1 MIDLDSIKTIRE
13 KRKSLVAEVYP
24 NFSVVIKAP
33 EQAKDFE
40 IRDFIKRKTPWIEKQ
55 INYFKQFNV
64 PEDKIYESGS
74 SALYLGRQ
82 YQVIIEKSLLRNI
95 VKIFNNKIYILTP
108 LPQKLDEINQA
119 FSDWMIKRA
128 EVVFNER
135 LKICMKAFPELK
147 MPSLKIRK
155 LNKRW
160 GSYLKKHE
168 IILNPVLIKASKQSI
183 DYVIYHELCH
193 AYYSNH
199 TEEFYNLLSL
209 KMPNWEKV
217 KEKMELKILSY

>member
-1 MIDLDSIKTIRE
+1 MAGLDNIKIIKE
-13 KRKSLVAEVYP
+13 KRKSLAVEVYP
-24 NFSVVIKAP
+24 NFSVVIKSP

-40 IRDFIKRKTPWIEKQ
+40 IKDFIKRKTPWIEKQ

-108 LPQKLDEINQA
+108 LPQKLDEINQV
-119 FSDWMIKRA
+119 FSDWMVKRA

-135 LKICMKAFPELK
+135 LNVCMKAFPDLK

-168 IILNPVLIKASKQSI
+168 IVLNPALIKASKQAI

-193 AYYSNH
+193 AYYPNH

>member
-1 MIDLDSIKTIRE
+1 MAGLDNIKIIKE
-13 KRKSLVAEVYP
+13 KRKSLAVEVYP

-40 IRDFIKRKTPWIEKQ
+40 IKDFIKRKTPWIEKQ

-82 YQVIIEKSLLRNI
+82 YQVIIEKSVLRNVI
-95 VKIFNNKIYILTP
+95 KVFNNKIYILTP
-108 LPQKLDEINQA
+108 LPQKLDEINQV
-119 FSDWMIKRA
+119 FSDWMVKRA

-135 LKICMKAFPELK
+135 LKICMKAFPELE

-168 IILNPVLIKASKQSI
+168 IVLNPALIKASKQAI

-193 AYYSNH
+193 AYYPNH

>member
-1 MIDLDSIKTIRE
+1 MVDLSDVKIIKE
-13 KRKSLVAEVYP
+13 KRKSLSVEVYP
-24 NFSVVIKAP
+24 NFRIVIKAP
-33 EQAKDFE
+33 EIAKDFE
-40 IRDFIKRKTPWIEKQ
+40 IQNFIKRKNTWIDKQ
-55 INYFKQFNV
+55 ISYFKQFNM
-64 PEDKIYESGS
+64 PENRIYESGS

-82 YQVIIEKSLLRNI
+82 YQVIVEKSLLRNVI
-95 VKIFNNKIYILTP
+95 KVFNNKIYILTP
-108 LPQKLDEINQA
+108 FTHKLDEINQA
-119 FSDWMIKRA
+119 FSDWMFKRA
-128 EVVFNER
+128 EIIFSER
-135 LKICMKAFPELK
+135 LNVCMKTFPDLK

-168 IILNPVLIKASKQSI
+168 VVLNPALIKASKRSI

-193 AYYSNH
+193 AYCPNH

-217 KEKMELKILSY
+217 KEKMELKLLSY

>member
-1 MIDLDSIKTIRE
+1 MADLDNIKIIKE
-13 KRKSLVAEVYP
+13 KRKSLAVEVYP
-24 NFSVVIKAP
+24 NFSVVIKSP

-40 IRDFIKRKTPWIEKQ
+40 IKDFIKRKTPWIEKQ
-55 INYFKQFNV
+55 IGYFKQFNM

-82 YQVIIEKSLLRNI
+82 YQVIIEKSVLRNVI
-95 VKIFNNKIYILTP
+95 KVFNNKIYILTP
-108 LPQKLDEINQA
+108 CTKKLNEINQA
-119 FSDWMIKRA
+119 FSSWMINRA
-128 EVVFNER
+128 EIVFNER
-135 LKICMKAFPELK
+135 LKICMRAFPDLE

-168 IILNPVLIKASKQSI
+168 IVLNPTLIKASKQSI

-193 AYYSNH
+193 AYYPNH

-217 KEKMELKILSY
+217 KEKMELKLLSY

>member
-1 MIDLDSIKTIRE
+1 MADFDNIKIMKER
-13 KRKSLVAEVYP
+13 RKSLAVEVYP
-24 NFSVVIKAP
+24 NFSVVIKSP

-40 IRDFIKRKTPWIEKQ
+40 IKDFIKRKMPWIEKQ
-55 INYFKQFNV
+55 INYFKQFNI

-95 VKIFNNKIYILTP
+95 VKVFNNKIYIFTP
-108 LPQKLDEINQA
+108 FTHKLDEINRA
-119 FSDWMIKRA
+119 FSDWMTKRA
-128 EVVFNER
+128 ETVFSER
-135 LKICMKAFPELK
+135 LTICMKSFPDLK

-168 IILNPVLIKASKQSI
+168 VVLNPALIKASKQSI

-193 AYYSNH
+193 AYYPNH
-199 TEEFYNLLSL
+199 TKEFYNLLSL
-209 KMPNWEKV
+209 KMPNWKMV
-217 KEKMELKILSY
+217 KEKMELKLLSY

>member
-13 KRKSLVAEVYP
+13 KRKSLAAEVYP

-82 YQVIIEKSLLRNI
+82 YQVIIKKSLLRNI

-128 EVVFNER
+128 ETVFNER
-135 LKICMKAFPELK
+135 LNVCMKAFPDLK

-168 IILNPVLIKASKQSI
+168 IVLNPALIKASKQAI

-193 AYYSNH
+193 AYYPNH

>member
-1 MIDLDSIKTIRE
+1 MACLDNIKIIKE
-13 KRKSLVAEVYP
+13 KRKSLAVEVYP
-24 NFSVVIKAP
+24 NFSVVIKSP

-40 IRDFIKRKTPWIEKQ
+40 IKDFIKRKTPWIEKQ

-82 YQVIIEKSLLRNI
+82 YQVIIEKSVLRNVI
-95 VKIFNNKIYILTP
+95 KVFNNKIYILTP
-108 LPQKLDEINQA
+108 FTQKLDEINQA

-128 EVVFNER
+128 ETVFNER
-135 LKICMKAFPELK
+135 LNVCMKAFPDLK

-168 IILNPVLIKASKQSI
+168 IVLNPALIKASKQAI

-193 AYYSNH
+193 AYYPNH

-217 KEKMELKILSY
+217 KEKMELKLLSY

>member
-1 MIDLDSIKTIRE
+1 MELFYKHKHIVDVLHRLHLPGMDKFLKDIFRYLLHPFHSSDLYYKSIVHYVHQHNGLEIDDHE
-13 KRKSLVAEVYP
+13 
-24 NFSVVIKAP
+24 
-33 EQAKDFE
+33 D
-40 IRDFIKRKTPWIEKQ
+40 TP
-55 INYFKQFNV
+55 F
-64 PEDKIYESGS
+64 
-74 SALYLGRQ
+74 
-82 YQVIIEKSLLRNI
+82 
-95 VKIFNNKIYILTP
+95 T
-108 LPQKLDEINQA
+108 QKLDEINQA

-128 EVVFNER
+128 ETVFSER
-135 LKICMKAFPELK
+135 LNVCMKAFPDLE

-168 IILNPVLIKASKQSI
+168 IVLNPALIKASKQAI

-193 AYYSNH
+193 AYYPNH

-217 KEKMELKILSY
+217 KEKMELKLLSY

>member
-1 MIDLDSIKTIRE
+1 MADLSNIKIIKE
-13 KRKSLVAEVYP
+13 KRKSLAVEVYP
-24 NFSVVIKAP
+24 NFSIVVKSP

-40 IRDFIKRKTPWIEKQ
+40 IQNFIKRKTSWIDKQ
-55 INYFKQFNV
+55 ISYFKQFNM

-82 YQVIIEKSLLRNI
+82 YQVIIEKSALRDI
-95 VKIFNNKIYILTP
+95 VKVFNNKIYILTP
-108 LPQKLDEINQA
+108 STHKLDEINQA
-119 FSDWMIKRA
+119 FSNWMIKRA
-128 EVVFNER
+128 EVVFDEC
-135 LKICMKAFPELK
+135 LKMCMKAFPDLK

-168 IILNPVLIKASKQSI
+168 IVLNPALIKASKQAI

-193 AYYSNH
+193 AYYPNH
-199 TEEFYNLLSL
+199 TEEFYNLLSV
-209 KMPNWEKV
+209 KMPDWKKV
-217 KEKMELKILSY
+217 KEKMELKLLSY

>member
-1 MIDLDSIKTIRE
+1 MAGLDNIKIIKE
-13 KRKSLVAEVYP
+13 KRKSLAVEVYP
-24 NFSVVIKAP
+24 NFSVVIKSP

-40 IRDFIKRKTPWIEKQ
+40 IKDFIKRKTPWIEKQ
-55 INYFKQFNV
+55 INYFKQFNM

-119 FSDWMIKRA
+119 FSDWTIKRA

-135 LKICMKAFPELK
+135 LNVCMKAFPDLE

-168 IILNPVLIKASKQSI
+168 IVLNPALIKASKHAI

-193 AYYSNH
+193 AYYPNH
-199 TEEFYNLLSL
+199 TEEFYNLLSF

-217 KEKMELKILSY
+217 KEKMELKLLSY

>member
-1 MIDLDSIKTIRE
+1 MADLDNIKIIKE
-13 KRKSLVAEVYP
+13 KRKSLEVEVYP
-24 NFSVVIKAP
+24 NFSVVIKSP

-40 IRDFIKRKTPWIEKQ
+40 IKDFIKRKTPWIEKQ
-55 INYFKQFNV
+55 INYFKQFNM

-95 VKIFNNKIYILTP
+95 VKVFNNKIYILTP
-108 LPQKLDEINQA
+108 FTQKLDEINQA

-128 EVVFNER
+128 ETVFNER
-135 LKICMKAFPELK
+135 LNVCMKAFPDLER
-147 MPSLKIRK
+147 PSLKIRK

-168 IILNPVLIKASKQSI
+168 IVLNPALIKASKQAI

-193 AYYSNH
+193 AYYPNH
-199 TEEFYNLLSL
+199 TDEFYNLLSL

-217 KEKMELKILSY
+217 KEKMELKLLSY

>member
-1 MIDLDSIKTIRE
+1 MADLDNIKIIKE
-13 KRKSLVAEVYP
+13 KRKSLAVEVYP
-24 NFSVVIKAP
+24 NFSVVIKSP
-33 EQAKDFE
+33 EQVKDFE
-40 IRDFIKRKTPWIEKQ
+40 IKDFIKRKTPWIEKQ
-55 INYFKQFNV
+55 INYFKQFNM

-95 VKIFNNKIYILTP
+95 VKVFNNKIYILTP
-108 LPQKLDEINQA
+108 FTQKIDEINQA

-128 EVVFNER
+128 ETVFNER
-135 LKICMKAFPELK
+135 LNVCMKAFPDLGTPK
-147 MPSLKIRK
+147 LKIRK

-168 IILNPVLIKASKQSI
+168 IVLNPALIKASKQAI

-193 AYYSNH
+193 AYYPNH

-217 KEKMELKILSY
+217 KEKMELKLLSY

>member
-1 MIDLDSIKTIRE
+1 MAGLDNIKIIKE
-13 KRKSLVAEVYP
+13 KRKSLVVEVYP
-24 NFSVVIKAP
+24 NFSVVIKSP

-55 INYFKQFNV
+55 INYFKQFNM

-95 VKIFNNKIYILTP
+95 VKVFNNKIYILTP
-108 LPQKLDEINQA
+108 LPQKLDEINQV
-119 FSDWMIKRA
+119 FSDWMVKRA

-135 LKICMKAFPELK
+135 LKICMKAFPELE

-168 IILNPVLIKASKQSI
+168 IVLNPALIKASKHAI

-193 AYYSNH
+193 AYYPNH

>member
-1 MIDLDSIKTIRE
+1 MAGLDNIKIIKE
-13 KRKSLVAEVYP
+13 KRKSLAVEVYP
-24 NFSVVIKAP
+24 NFSVVIKSP

-40 IRDFIKRKTPWIEKQ
+40 IKDFIKRKTPWIEKQ
-55 INYFKQFNV
+55 INYFKQFNM

-74 SALYLGRQ
+74 SVLYLGRQ

-108 LPQKLDEINQA
+108 LPQKLDEINRA

-135 LKICMKAFPELK
+135 LKICMKAFPELE

-193 AYYSNH
+193 AYYPNH

>member
-1 MIDLDSIKTIRE
+1 MACLDNIKIIKE
-13 KRKSLVAEVYP
+13 KRKSLAVEVYP
-24 NFSVVIKAP
+24 NFSVVIKSP

-40 IRDFIKRKTPWIEKQ
+40 IKDFIKRKTPWIEKQ
-55 INYFKQFNV
+55 INYFKQFNM

-108 LPQKLDEINQA
+108 LPQKLDEINQV
-119 FSDWMIKRA
+119 FSDWMVKRA

-135 LKICMKAFPELK
+135 LKICMKAFPELE

-168 IILNPVLIKASKQSI
+168 IVLNPALIKASKQAI

-193 AYYSNH
+193 AYYPNH

>member
-13 KRKSLVAEVYP
+13 KRKSLAAEVYP

-40 IRDFIKRKTPWIEKQ
+40 IKDFIKRKTPWIEKQ
-55 INYFKQFNV
+55 INYFKQFNM

-108 LPQKLDEINQA
+108 LPQKLDEINQT

-128 EVVFNER
+128 ETVFNER
-135 LKICMKAFPELK
+135 LKICMKAFPDLE

-168 IILNPVLIKASKQSI
+168 IVLNPALIKASKQSI

-193 AYYSNH
+193 AYYPNH

>member
-64 PEDKIYESGS
+64 PEDQIYESGS

-82 YQVIIEKSLLRNI
+82 YQVIVEKSLLRNI

>member
-1 MIDLDSIKTIRE
+1 M
-13 KRKSLVAEVYP
+13 
-24 NFSVVIKAP
+24 
-33 EQAKDFE
+33 
-40 IRDFIKRKTPWIEKQ
+40 
-55 INYFKQFNV
+55 
-64 PEDKIYESGS
+64 KII
-74 SALYLGRQ
+74 ALF
-82 YQVIIEKSLLRNI
+82 VS
-95 VKIFNNKIYILTP
+95 FNNKIYILTP
-108 LPQKLDEINQA
+108 FTQKIDEINQA

-128 EVVFNER
+128 ETVFNER
-135 LKICMKAFPELK
+135 LNVCMKAFPDLE

-168 IILNPVLIKASKQSI
+168 IVLNPALIKASKQAI

-193 AYYSNH
+193 AYYPNH

-217 KEKMELKILSY
+217 KEKMELKLLSY

>member
-13 KRKSLVAEVYP
+13 KRKSLAAEVYP

-40 IRDFIKRKTPWIEKQ
+40 IKDFIKRKTPWIEKQ
-55 INYFKQFNV
+55 INYFKQFNM

-108 LPQKLDEINQA
+108 LPQKLDEINQV

-128 EVVFNER
+128 ETVFNER
-135 LKICMKAFPELK
+135 LNVCMKAFPDLK

-168 IILNPVLIKASKQSI
+168 IVLNPALIKASKHAI

-193 AYYSNH
+193 AYYPNH

>member
-13 KRKSLVAEVYP
+13 KRKSLAAEVYP
-24 NFSVVIKAP
+24 NSSVVIKAP

-40 IRDFIKRKTPWIEKQ
+40 ISDFIKRKTPWIKKQ
-55 INYFKQFNV
+55 INYFKQFNM

-82 YQVIIEKSLLRNI
+82 YQVIIEKSSLRNV

-108 LPQKLDEINQA
+108 LPQKLDEINKA

-128 EVVFNER
+128 EIVFYER
-135 LKICMKAFPELK
+135 VKICMKAFPNLK

-168 IILNPVLIKASKQSI
+168 IILNPVLIKANKQSI

-209 KMPNWEKV
+209 KMPNWKKV
-217 KEKMELKILSY
+217 KEKMELKLLSY

>member
-1 MIDLDSIKTIRE
+1 MIDLDSIKTIRK
-13 KRKSLVAEVYP
+13 KRKSLAAEVYP

-40 IRDFIKRKTPWIEKQ
+40 IRDFIKRKTSWIEKQ

-95 VKIFNNKIYILTP
+95 IKIFNNKIYILTP
-108 LPQKLDEINQA
+108 LPQKLDEINQV
-119 FSDWMIKRA
+119 FSDWMVKRA

-135 LKICMKAFPELK
+135 LNVCMKAFPDLK

-155 LNKRW
+155 LNKRC

-168 IILNPVLIKASKQSI
+168 IVLNPALIKASKQAI

-193 AYYSNH
+193 AYYPNH

-217 KEKMELKILSY
+217 KEKMELRILSY

>member
-1 MIDLDSIKTIRE
+1 MAGLDNIKIIKE
-13 KRKSLVAEVYP
+13 KRKSLAVEVYP
-24 NFSVVIKAP
+24 NFSVVIKSP

-55 INYFKQFNV
+55 INYFKQFNM

-95 VKIFNNKIYILTP
+95 VKVFNNKIYILTP
-108 LPQKLDEINQA
+108 LPQKLDEINQV

-135 LKICMKAFPELK
+135 LKICMKAFPELE

-193 AYYSNH
+193 AYYPNH
-199 TEEFYNLLSL
+199 TEEFYNLLFL

>member
-1 MIDLDSIKTIRE
+1 MADLDNIKIIKE
-13 KRKSLVAEVYP
+13 KRKSLAVEVYP
-24 NFSVVIKAP
+24 NFSVVIKSP

-40 IRDFIKRKTPWIEKQ
+40 IKDFIKRKTPWIEKQ
-55 INYFKQFNV
+55 INYFKQFNM

-95 VKIFNNKIYILTP
+95 VKVFNNKIYILTP
-108 LPQKLDEINQA
+108 FTQKLDEINQA

-128 EVVFNER
+128 ETVFNKR
-135 LKICMKAFPELK
+135 LNVCMKAFPDLE

-168 IILNPVLIKASKQSI
+168 IVLNPALIKASKQAI

-193 AYYSNH
+193 AYYPNH

-217 KEKMELKILSY
+217 KEKMELKLLSY